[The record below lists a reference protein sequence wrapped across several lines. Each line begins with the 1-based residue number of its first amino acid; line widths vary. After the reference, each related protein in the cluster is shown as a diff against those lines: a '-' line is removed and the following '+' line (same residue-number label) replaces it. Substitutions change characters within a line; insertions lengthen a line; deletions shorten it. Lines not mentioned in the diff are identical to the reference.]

1 MEHLFLTALW
11 KIGVRFVPY
20 CYFYCLFIL
29 SRIPEHIKVYYF
41 FYKNCIQ
48 IGSTG
53 SRRFLKIRKN
63 IIYILFFMILLKLWK
78 VISIP
83 IPFLQ
88 HSSYNINKFYPIR
101 FNKISFSLRKDDADE
116 SKILSMT
123 IYWITLMMFTLKN
136 LKIHLVVEM
145 LVLSGLLFFDFLV
158 YLPRNYVII

>member
-1 MEHLFLTALW
+1 MWSYILVVFFNSIPFLQQLFPAFLIFSQEKFQVYSYTRTMVNGTPFPYSFVKNWRSFCALLLFLMS
-11 KIGVRFVPY
+11 F
-20 CYFYCLFIL
+20 
-29 SRIPEHIKVYYF
+29 HIIKNTRTYQSLLF

-48 IGSTG
+48 IGSIG

-78 VISIP
+78 FISIP

-101 FNKISFSLRKDDADE
+101 FNKISFSLREDDADE

-123 IYWITLMMFTLKN
+123 IY
-136 LKIHLVVEM
+136 
-145 LVLSGLLFFDFLV
+145 
-158 YLPRNYVII
+158 